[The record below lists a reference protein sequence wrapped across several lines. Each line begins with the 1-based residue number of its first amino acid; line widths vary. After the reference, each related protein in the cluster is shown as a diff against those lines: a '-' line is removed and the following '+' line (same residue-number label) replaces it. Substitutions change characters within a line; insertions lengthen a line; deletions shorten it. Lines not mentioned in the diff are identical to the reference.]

1 MQHEKKVKFMIKN
14 LTLTQILLQ
23 TNLTQNSTFSI
34 NNLRFVEHKFIISNY
49 NASKLEL
56 YGMILHQKS
65 SKLELY
71 GMILHQKSSKLE
83 LYGMILHQK
92 SSKLELFVE
101 FV

>member
-1 MQHEKKVKFMIKN
+1 MHMQHEKKVKFMKKK

-34 NNLRFVEHKFIISNY
+34 NILRYVEHKFITLNY
-49 NASKLEL
+49 NANKVTLKS
-56 YGMILHQKS
+56 MIMHQKS
-65 SKLELY
+65 N
-71 GMILHQKSSKLE
+71 KLE